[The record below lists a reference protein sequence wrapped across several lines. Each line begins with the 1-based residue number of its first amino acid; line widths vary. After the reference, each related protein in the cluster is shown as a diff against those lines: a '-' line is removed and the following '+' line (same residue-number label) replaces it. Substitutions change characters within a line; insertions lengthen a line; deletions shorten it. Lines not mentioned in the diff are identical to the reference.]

1 MMRLVPMFGAF
12 VLAAGVTVATA
23 QTVPVPRI
31 AFAGTESYEA
41 GGKQWTRYK
50 ITVTNRSAF
59 PGDLFMPAPDL
70 PPCGRNTQAS
80 RTWVDIHD
88 GQGRRLYGFCALRT
102 PEDLGSLWFAVEKH
116 QSGPPQI
123 YIVLIDR
130 QTNRTY
136 RSNVIATR

>member
-1 MMRLVPMFGAF
+1 MMRLVPMFGVF

-23 QTVPVPRI
+23 QTVPAPRI

-41 GGKQWTRYK
+41 GGKQWTRYR
-50 ITVTNRSAF
+50 ITVTNRSDF
-59 PGDLFMPAPDL
+59 PGDLFMPAPTL
-70 PPCGRNTQAS
+70 PPCGLNAEAS

-88 GQGRRLYGFCALRT
+88 GQGRKLYGFCALRT
-102 PEDLGSLWFAVEKH
+102 PKDLGSLWFAVEKN
-116 QSGPPQI
+116 QSPPLQV

-136 RSNVIATR
+136 TSNFVATR